1 MKLTMLLCSTLLISV
16 LVLTQM
22 GSAEGEGSASEAR
35 EPNCERYGLIC
46 TKEFDPVCGSD
57 GLTYNTE
64 CVLCQANRERGM
76 NVKVLKKGKC
86 TDD

>member
-1 MKLTMLLCSTLLISV
+1 MELSVIFCISQIHPAGRIGPFGGPV
-16 LVLTQM
+16 LAH
-22 GSAEGEGSASEAR
+22 GPH
-35 EPNCERYGLIC
+35 PNCERYGLIC